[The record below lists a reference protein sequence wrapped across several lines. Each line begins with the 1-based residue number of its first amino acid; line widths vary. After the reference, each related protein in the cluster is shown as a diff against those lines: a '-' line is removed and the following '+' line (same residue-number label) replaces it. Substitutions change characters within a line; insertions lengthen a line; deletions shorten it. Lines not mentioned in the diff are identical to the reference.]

1 MKYSIKNVQ
10 TMSLNWS
17 MILSIGVGGFI
28 GSIARAYAVHFTNKY
43 FPIEFPLGILF
54 VNLVGSFLAGVL
66 FAYFSN
72 YPLSVN
78 LKAFLTTG
86 FLGALTTYSTFAI
99 ESYLLLGTSIYI
111 AIANITLNLVG
122 TILAAGSGFKLMH
135 FFLK

>member
-1 MKYSIKNVQ
+1 
-10 TMSLNWS
+10 MSFNWS
-17 MILSIGVGGFI
+17 MILAIGLGGFL
-28 GSIARAYAVHFTNKY
+28 GAIARAYAVHYTNKY
-43 FPIEFPLGILF
+43 FPIEFPLGILL
-54 VNLVGSFLAGVL
+54 VNLIGSFLAGVL

-99 ESYLLLGTSIYI
+99 ESYLLLGTSIYV

-122 TILAAGSGFKLMH
+122 TIIAAGSGFKIMH